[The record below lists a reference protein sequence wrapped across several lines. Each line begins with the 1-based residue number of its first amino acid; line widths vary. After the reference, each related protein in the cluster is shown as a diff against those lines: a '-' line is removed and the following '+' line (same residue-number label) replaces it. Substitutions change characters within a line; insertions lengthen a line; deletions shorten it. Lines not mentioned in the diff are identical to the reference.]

1 MMSKNSFLAKWKNN
15 GKNFLFDF
23 FVLFLCFFFTFPI
36 SLLTRLNSL
45 TEQFQMD
52 FFDRS
57 EGTLQEILR
66 QHAHLDF
73 AGSGEKVILA
83 AVLGAFLAFRCFY
96 YLYSRKKMD
105 FYESQP
111 VSRNQRFWKQY
122 AGGVVCFF
130 LAYLLNFL
138 IAILIAA
145 GNGAMTGSAFG
156 IGLHGFL
163 EILLSFLG
171 AYHLTILSISITG
184 NIISGI
190 LGMLVLEFYE
200 IGVCVCAVFFRD
212 RYMQT
217 MSSYYGRNNE
227 ITVLTNVQW
236 QLVKG
241 YENSGVQIEKSENF
255 IGRIFSET
263 APGMLHA
270 AVLVLLF
277 LALAYVAY
285 KKRPAEAAGKTIAFS
300 LLRPVLKVL
309 LVMFGGIGCC
319 LLFQVIFSDG
329 MGFAVFGLLFGIVL
343 TGGIT
348 QMVFEQDI
356 RAFFRKPL
364 QMAAGGVIAAFIFA
378 VFVFDLTGYDRYC
391 PDAEDVESCAIMLWD
406 LESGK
411 EYLDSRDKSVP
422 AIHHVLSEMKL
433 GTVEEINEFMKK
445 RIKSDNRNGGY
456 AGYEKPVLDAELCWR
471 LKNGKTEYREVTVY
485 QEDVEDAL
493 SVILSQDEYKR
504 AMFQIYDDDMLS
516 RAGKIELSY
525 QNGVSCKELPNASVK
540 EFQEAYEKDME
551 NYGYELEK
559 QLPIG
564 YVNVELSEKRKLTND
579 FSEYFQFDCYIYNC
593 FENTKRFLA
602 RMGITSLT
610 ANVENAPVYS
620 VRITALAD
628 TQDGDG
634 YEEAVSE
641 EDGTIVISDKEKIQD
656 ILDVIQVHDLM
667 ISPFIKLDKD
677 GELFQWGEGIDVE
690 LQCDTTRDDTLADGY
705 YCNSESVG
713 GVLFKNKIP
722 QWLKEELARE

>member
-1 MMSKNSFLAKWKNN
+1 MMSKNSFLAKWGNN
-15 GKNFLFDF
+15 RKNFLFDF

-45 TEQFQMD
+45 AEDFQMN
-52 FFDRS
+52 FLDRS

-73 AGSGEKVILA
+73 ASNGEKIVLA
-83 AVLGAFLAFRCFY
+83 AVLGVFLAFRCFY
-96 YLYSRKKMD
+96 YLYSRQKMD

-111 VSRNQRFWKQY
+111 VSRKQRFWKQY

-130 LAYLLNFL
+130 LAYFLNFV

-145 GNGAMTGSAFG
+145 GNGAMTGSAFV

-163 EILLSFLG
+163 EILLSFFG

-184 NIISGI
+184 NIFSGI
-190 LGMLVLEFYE
+190 LGILVLEFYE

-212 RYMQT
+212 RCMQT
-217 MSSYYGRNNE
+217 MSSYFGNSE

-241 YENSGVQIEKSENF
+241 YENSSVQIEKSKDF
-255 IGRIFSET
+255 INRIFSET

-270 AVLVLLF
+270 VVLALLF

-309 LVMFGGIGCC
+309 LVTFGGIGCC
-319 LLFQVIFSDG
+319 LLFQIIFSDG
-329 MGFAVFGLLFGIVL
+329 MGFAVFGLLFGIVF

-364 QMAAGGVIAAFIFA
+364 QMAAGGVIAAFIFS
-378 VFVFDLTGYDRYC
+378 VFVFDLAGYDRYC
-391 PDAEDVESCAIMLWD
+391 PDVEDVESCAIMIWE
-406 LESGK
+406 LEGGK

-433 GTVEEINEFMKK
+433 GTVEEINEFMEK

-456 AGYEKPVLDAELCWR
+456 GGYEKPVLDAELCWR
-471 LKNGKTEYREVTVY
+471 LKNGKTEYRQVTVY

-525 QNGVSCKELPNASVK
+525 QNGVSCKKLPNASIK
-540 EFQEAYEKDME
+540 EFQKVYEKDME

-559 QLPIG
+559 QVPIG
-564 YVNVELSEKRKLTND
+564 YVKVKLNEKRKYTYD
-579 FSEYFQFDCYIYNC
+579 FPEYFQFDCYVYNC
-593 FENTKRFLA
+593 FENTKRFLEH
-602 RMGITSLT
+602 MGITSFT
-610 ANVENAPVYS
+610 ADIENAPVYS
-620 VRITALAD
+620 VRITDLAY
-628 TQDGDG
+628 TQDG

-641 EDGTIVISDKEKIQD
+641 EEGTIVISDKEKIQD

-667 ISPFIKLDKD
+667 ISPFLKMDKD
-677 GELFQWGEGIDVE
+677 GEAFQWEEGIDVE
-690 LQCDTTRDDTLADGY
+690 LQCDTTQTLADGY

-713 GVLFKNKIP
+713 GVLFKNRIP
-722 QWLKEELARE
+722 QWLEEELARE